1 MSNALTGMH
10 QLSAHAQNVLMNA
23 YNQQNAIYMQP
34 AIPRSVGAVD
44 DRELKLYD
52 QYNWGSRIT
61 SLDRMYREVEDLQA
75 QIRVIE
81 TKIDRA
87 RDNIPA
93 QVLELY
99 DQQRTVEAL
108 AK

>member
-1 MSNALTGMH
+1 MSNALTGMYDY
-10 QLSAHAQNVLMNA
+10 QLSAYAQNELMNA
-23 YNQQNAIYMQP
+23 YNQQNTIYMKQSEP
-34 AIPRSVGAVD
+34 VVD
-44 DRELKLYD
+44 QRELKLFD

-81 TKIDRA
+81 TKIERA
-87 RDNIPA
+87 RENIPE
-93 QVLELY
+93 QVLNMY

-108 AK
+108 GK

>member
-1 MSNALTGMH
+1 MSNALTGMYDY
-10 QLSAHAQNVLMNA
+10 QLSAYAQNELVNA
-23 YNQQNAIYMQP
+23 YNQQNTIYMQ
-34 AIPRSVGAVD
+34 RSEPVVD
-44 DRELKLYD
+44 QRELKLYD

-81 TKIDRA
+81 TKIERA
-87 RDNIPA
+87 RENIPT

>member
-1 MSNALTGMH
+1 MSNSLTGIFEY
-10 QLSAHAQNVLMNA
+10 QPSVYAQNALNA
-23 YNQQNAIYMQP
+23 YNQQSAIYMQQSEP
-34 AIPRSVGAVD
+34 VVD
-44 DRELKLYD
+44 QRELKLYD

-81 TKIDRA
+81 AKIAKA
-87 RDNIPA
+87 RDNIPE
-93 QVLELY
+93 QVLNMY

>member
-1 MSNALTGMH
+1 MSNSLTGIYEY
-10 QLSAHAQNVLMNA
+10 QPSVYAQNAIMNA
-23 YNQQNAIYMQP
+23 YNQQSAIYMQQSEP
-34 AIPRSVGAVD
+34 VVD
-44 DRELKLYD
+44 QRELKLYD

-61 SLDRMYREVEDLQA
+61 SLDRLYREVEDLQA

-81 TKIDRA
+81 TKIERA
-87 RDNIPA
+87 RENIPT

-108 AK
+108 GK

>member
-1 MSNALTGMH
+1 MSNSLTGMH
-10 QLSAHAQNVLMNA
+10 QLSAHAQNVLVNA
-23 YNQQNAIYMQP
+23 YDRQNAIYMQQSEP
-34 AIPRSVGAVD
+34 VVD
-44 DRELKLYD
+44 QRELKLFD

-81 TKIDRA
+81 TKIERA
-87 RDNIPA
+87 RENIPT

-108 AK
+108 GK